1 MMTMTEDA
9 RAAVVLASRLGRRD
23 RPALSPALWHRL
35 VQALQD
41 AGLRP
46 GDLLRSDVDAI
57 GKAAIPEEL
66 AERIGVL
73 IEDTVAVVV
82 EIDTLAGKGIQP
94 VTIEDAAYPDRY
106 GSKLGTQAPPVLF
119 VVGDQTLLERDGV
132 GIVGSRNVD
141 EEGAGVAGRL
151 AEEAARAGRTVIS
164 GGARGVDQLAMA
176 AAFEAG
182 GSVVGVLADSL
193 AGRIRR
199 PDTLRALDSGQ
210 ICLITHQHPG
220 AGFGAGAAIGRNKL
234 IYALAKLTVVVA
246 TDRGRGGTWEG
257 ASEALRSGYGRVAV
271 WRGGGEGPGNAALED
286 LGAEPIRAVEE
297 LCGLVDA
304 DTPEP
309 PAQMSMLE

>member
-1 MMTMTEDA
+1 MTMTEDA
-9 RAAVVLASRLGRRD
+9 KAAVVLASSLGRRD
-23 RPALSPALWHRL
+23 RPALPPALWRRL

-46 GDLLRSDVDAI
+46 GDLFRSDVDAI
-57 GKAAIPEEL
+57 GKAAIPEEF
-66 AERIGVL
+66 AERIRVL

-82 EIDTLAGKGIQP
+82 EIDTLAGKGIRP

-106 GSKLGTQAPPVLF
+106 RSKLGTQAPPVLF
-119 VVGDQTLLERDGV
+119 VVGDRTLLEHDGV

-141 EEGAGVAGRL
+141 EDGAGVAGRL

-164 GGARGVDQLAMA
+164 GGARGVDRLAMA

-193 AGRIRR
+193 AGRIRK
-199 PDTLRALDSGQ
+199 PDTLRALDSGR

-220 AGFGAGAAIGRNKL
+220 AGFGAGAAVARNKL

-246 TDRGRGGTWEG
+246 ADRGRGGTWEG

-271 WRGGGEGPGNAALED
+271 WRGGGEGPGNAALQER
-286 LGAEPIRAVEE
+286 GAEPIRAVGE
-297 LCGLVDA
+297 LCDLVDA